1 MRTRWTCHCVIFVL
15 YAQVPTELWADDWH
29 FSREGLQ
36 VFADDFASRLVGHL
50 RNQGGAVEGFGPR

>member
-1 MRTRWTCHCVIFVL
+1 VIFVL

-36 VFADDFASRLVGHL
+36 VFADEFASRLVGHL